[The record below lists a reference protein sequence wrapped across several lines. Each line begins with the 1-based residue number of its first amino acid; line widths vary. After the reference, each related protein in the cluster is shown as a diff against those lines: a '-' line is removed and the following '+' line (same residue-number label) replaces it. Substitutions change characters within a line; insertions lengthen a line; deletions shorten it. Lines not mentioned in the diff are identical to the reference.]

1 MVYYSRFEKF
11 GKSNLKTRLKES
23 DLAVVYGN
31 LEVANKAFS
40 ERYPGIRPDR
50 LPIHT
55 LYGGAHLFKKETPN
69 KLGGLALKHLKA
81 YAPNFAEFARALELP
96 GAGSL
101 PLKEEAIDAL
111 AAALKGQVSHTPEG
125 ILATVYQRVT
135 HKLATEAIEDQRLD
149 FEDGYGARADEEEDG
164 HAISAAEELA
174 EGVKNRLLPPFI
186 GIRIKSL
193 TEETKRRS
201 IRTLD
206 LFLSTFAEQG
216 AVLPDPFFITLPK
229 VTSPEQVSALLTCVE
244 LLEGRC
250 AFPVGHIKIE
260 LMIET
265 IQSIITP
272 EGVNGIPALIDAG
285 KGRVTSAIL
294 GTFDYTASCNIA
306 SHHQDHRHP
315 SADFARQMMQVS
327 LTGTAVSICDGI
339 TNIMPIPP
347 NKGADLTD
355 KQKTE
360 NVEVVQR
367 AWREHFN
374 NILHSLRLGFYQGWD
389 LNPAQLPIRYAAFYY
404 FFLEGLEDAKAR
416 LSTFIE
422 QAAQASMV
430 GNTFDDAASAQGLLN
445 FFVNGISCGA
455 LSENEALA
463 TGITLKELH
472 GRSFQKIVEN
482 RLRAD

>member
-1 MVYYSRFEKF
+1 
-11 GKSNLKTRLKES
+11 
-23 DLAVVYGN
+23 
-31 LEVANKAFS
+31 
-40 ERYPGIRPDR
+40 
-50 LPIHT
+50 
-55 LYGGAHLFKKETPN
+55 LYGGAHLFKKETPS
-69 KLGGLALKHLKA
+69 KLGDLALKHLA
-81 YAPNFAEFARALELP
+81 TYASNFADFARALELP

-101 PLKEEAIDAL
+101 PVKPEAVAAL
-111 AAALKGQVSHTPEG
+111 ADSLEKHESLTPDW
-125 ILATVYQRVT
+125 ISATVYQRVL

-149 FEDGYGARADEEEDG
+149 FEDGYGARVDEEEDG
-164 HAISAAEELA
+164 HAISAAIELA
-174 EGVKNRLLPPFI
+174 GGVKESLLPPFI
-186 GIRIKSL
+186 GIRIKAL

-216 AVLPDPFFITLPK
+216 VALPDPFFITLPK
-229 VTSPEQVSALLTCVE
+229 VTSPEQVSALSICVE
-244 LLEGRC
+244 LLEARC
-250 AFPVGHIKIE
+250 SFPEGHIKIE

-265 IQSIITP
+265 IQSIINP
-272 EGVNGIPALIDAG
+272 DGVNGIPALIDAG
-285 KGRVTSAIL
+285 KGRVTAAIL

-306 SHHQDHRHP
+306 SHYQDHRHP
-315 SADFARQMMQVS
+315 SADFARQMMQVC
-327 LTGTAVSICDGI
+327 LTGTPVSICDGI

-347 NKGADLTD
+347 NKGSDLSND
-355 KQKTE
+355 QRTE
-360 NVEVVQR
+360 NSEVVQN

-404 FFLEGLEDAKAR
+404 FFLEGLEDARAR
-416 LSTFIE
+416 LGTFIE

-455 LSENEALA
+455 LSENEAVS
-463 TGITLKELH
+463 TGITLKELQ

-482 RLRAD
+482 RLRASQ